1 MPWEEAIKTKSATDE
16 DTKKHSKESTKECG
30 NCGTE
35 HDRTKRELCPAYLKK
50 CRKCGKLSYFA
61 VKCRSKK
68 KKCKDSDTRKFVPA
82 VDNQDSD
89 SEVFYADHISVVD
102 LDDSQLVTVKLESG
116 NYLRF
121 QTDTGAHCNAIL
133 VELYRKATK
142 DYELDH
148 VTPLNTHLTAY
159 GGSKLTVVGQ
169 VSIRVWRDDFKCQ
182 LDCKLVDNNGIRPLL
197 GRKASVGMKIIKYI
211 DNEELNKP

>member
-1 MPWEEAIKTKSATDE
+1 MLAQMKIGGNSNRTVVNALGRGNKNKISDRRRY
-16 DTKKHSKESTKECG
+16 KKHSKESTKECG

-35 HDRTKRELCPAYLKK
+35 HDRIKRELCPAYLKT

-61 VKCRSKK
+61 VKCCSKK
-68 KKCKDSDTRKFVPA
+68 KEGKDSDTCKFVRA

-89 SEVFYADHISVVD
+89 SEEFYADHISVVD

-121 QTDTGAHCNAIL
+121 QTDTGAHCNAIP

-142 DYELDH
+142 DYELEYSSH
-148 VTPLNTHLTAY
+148 RLRRL
-159 GGSKLTVVGQ
+159 
-169 VSIRVWRDDFKCQ
+169 
-182 LDCKLVDNNGIRPLL
+182 
-197 GRKASVGMKIIKYI
+197 
-211 DNEELNKP
+211 